1 MTDWPDH
8 PAETRAA
15 LAAVSQGPCY
25 FPGCSTPIV
34 VFLGDR
40 PVVNVEIAHISESE
54 PGRSRYVAG
63 LSATRR
69 NSFDNLLL
77 LCVPHRKTIDQ
88 DVGSHP
94 IDLLETWKV
103 QREGRNRAA
112 LSRLQ
117 NLTDERI
124 DELLATAFSAVRDQ
138 IAEALARFAKAD
150 ADSARLIRQLVDG
163 LTDQR
168 RHIAGLDA
176 ATPLAQVT
184 DRLGALADKLLE
196 AAGELRALEH
206 TAQTID
212 DTSTRLMEA
221 AETLH
226 RLEDQPTRAEPAPK
240 RTNIGWT

>member
-1 MTDWPDH
+1 VTDWQDH

-54 PGRSRYVAG
+54 PGRPRYVAG
-63 LSATRR
+63 LSAAHRH
-69 NSFDNLLL
+69 SFDNLLL

-103 QREGRNRAA
+103 QREAGSRGA

-124 DELLATAFSAVRDQ
+124 DELLAAAFSSVRDE
-138 IAEALARFAKAD
+138 IAEALARFAKVD

-163 LTDQR
+163 LSDQR
-168 RHIAGLDA
+168 RHITGHDTA
-176 ATPLAQVT
+176 ALLAQVT
-184 DRLGALADKLLE
+184 DRLGVLADKLLK
-196 AAGELRALEH
+196 AAEELRTLEH
-206 TAQTID
+206 TVQTID
-212 DTSTRLMEA
+212 DTSNRLSET

-226 RLEDQPTRAEPAPK
+226 RLEDQTTRAEPAPK